1 MRNHKRRLRRRRA
14 GNKMAVSLNLNKIR
28 VFEHHRLQIVELMH
42 IQVVDELLN
51 SSLDGGEEDE
61 EERKVVA
68 RDLVS
73 HKFIFGVI
81 FSRCRDVSA
90 TVRAKALQGSRSFS
104 VVATFRCSKFYDFY
118 FSNANY
124 TKYGL

>member
-1 MRNHKRRLRRRRA
+1 M
-14 GNKMAVSLNLNKIR
+14 
-28 VFEHHRLQIVELMH
+28 
-42 IQVVDELLN
+42 N
-51 SSLDGGEEDE
+51 SSLDGGEEED
-61 EERKVVA
+61 EERKAVA

-104 VVATFRCSKFYDFY
+104 VVATFRCSEFYY
-118 FSNANY
+118 FDSSNANY
-124 TKYGL
+124 TKYVL